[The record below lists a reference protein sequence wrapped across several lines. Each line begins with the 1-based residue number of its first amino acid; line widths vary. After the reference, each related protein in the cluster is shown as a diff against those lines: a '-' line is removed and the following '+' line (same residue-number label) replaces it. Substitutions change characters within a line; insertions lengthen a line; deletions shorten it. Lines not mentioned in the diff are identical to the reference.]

1 MLLNVEKVPLVVM
14 KVVVV
19 VVAVVGIQLDCQH
32 GCCIPVGVS
41 TLQIGSCSIGFV
53 ACTAS
58 EAYQ

>member
-1 MLLNVEKVPLVVM
+1 MNVEKVPLVVM
-14 KVVVV
+14 KVVVVVV